1 MEVVKFTVVILKM
14 QTVQSSSA
22 LYLFL
27 LVAILHELTAAVS
40 EPHLETLTHLRN
52 TSSSLII
59 WGTHLSY
66 AKWHLYKRL
75 AHLPIKRLAVI
86 LTHSLT

>member
-1 MEVVKFTVVILKM
+1 M
-14 QTVQSSSA
+14 QTVKSSSA

-27 LVAILHELTAAVS
+27 LVAILHQLAAAVS

-59 WGTHLSY
+59 WGVHIFHMQNGVSTGGVAVPEALKILASTQNMLIY
-66 AKWHLYKRL
+66 ALFRQ
-75 AHLPIKRLAVI
+75 
-86 LTHSLT
+86 